1 MIAAR
6 AVGIKVD
13 MVAVAVAT
21 TIVGSGQF
29 PPPVDRRVRGQL
41 SKDIHHHGGYQ
52 GRSHCLGFSVNVL
65 TDDAPAVFLQGGP
78 RPHRSHP
85 EAGADLAASWETP
98 SPLSSHWRRR
108 QPSPGR
114 TLALTRRWWTP
125 CLPFLGPLATVPH
138 RVVDARRPSG
148 PTPQIAVAAPT
159 ILTPPP
165 CLHQLVW
172 PGTRPR
178 SRQPNRG

>member
-85 EAGADLAASWETP
+85 EAGADLAASWGNPVSAQQPLAP
-98 SPLSSHWRRR
+98 ST
-108 QPSPGR
+108 
-114 TLALTRRWWTP
+114 TLARQDASSDSEMVDALSTLSRSTRDRPTP
-125 CLPFLGPLATVPH
+125 CG
-138 RVVDARRPSG
+138 
-148 PTPQIAVAAPT
+148 
-159 ILTPPP
+159 
-165 CLHQLVW
+165 
-172 PGTRPR
+172 
-178 SRQPNRG
+178 